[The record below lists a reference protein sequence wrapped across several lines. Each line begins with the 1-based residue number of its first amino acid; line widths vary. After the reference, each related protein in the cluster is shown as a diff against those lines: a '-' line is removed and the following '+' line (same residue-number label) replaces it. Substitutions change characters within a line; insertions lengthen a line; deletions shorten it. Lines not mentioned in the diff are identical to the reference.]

1 MFLGLTEG
9 ASEDTKARY
18 GFVYGENGTIPAGR
32 LPGIG
37 RTGSPR
43 RTASWSCG
51 SVNRTRPMFDG
62 CEGTTTGPRSRLHFR
77 PEGGAGMSMQGPGGA
92 GGRDPGAQRWG
103 AEKQQIDKQAQEEHL
118 VHEAQRIHAEEAAER
133 GEAKP
138 KRPWWK
144 FWA

>member
-1 MFLGLTEG
+1 MRNPLPASHSWEDYADWFLGLTEG
-9 ASEDTKARY
+9 ASDDTKARC
-18 GFVYGENGTIPAGR
+18 GFVYGD
-32 LPGIG
+32 L
-37 RTGSPR
+37 
-43 RTASWSCG
+43 
-51 SVNRTRPMFDG
+51 
-62 CEGTTTGPRSRLHFR
+62 RSRLHFR
-77 PEGGAGMSMQGPGGA
+77 PVGGAGMSMQGPGGA

>member
-1 MFLGLTEG
+1 
-9 ASEDTKARY
+9 
-18 GFVYGENGTIPAGR
+18 
-32 LPGIG
+32 
-37 RTGSPR
+37 
-43 RTASWSCG
+43 
-51 SVNRTRPMFDG
+51 
-62 CEGTTTGPRSRLHFR
+62 
-77 PEGGAGMSMQGPGGA
+77 MSMQGPGGA